1 MTIRAYFLLSDP
13 DETDENQD
21 IGEQAYELEQSTG
34 LDIVDYMYIDD
45 EVQRKPYI
53 EYEWF
58 HTTYYLKYIV
68 KPEYLR

>member
-34 LDIVDYMYIDD
+34 LDIVDYMYLDDD
-45 EVQRKPYI
+45 EYPYI
-53 EYEWF
+53 AY
-58 HTTYYLKYIV
+58 
-68 KPEYLR
+68 

>member
-34 LDIVDYMYIDD
+34 LEIVDYMYIDD
-45 EVQRKPYI
+45 ERCDTPIIHSNI
-53 EYEWF
+53 EY
-58 HTTYYLKYIV
+58 K
-68 KPEYLR
+68 

>member
-34 LDIVDYMYIDD
+34 LDIVDYIYLDD
-45 EVQRKPYI
+45 EEHNLPYI
-53 EYEWF
+53 EYDF
-58 HTTYYLKYIV
+58 TRLTI
-68 KPEYLR
+68 